1 MPAIVTDKLKRI
13 FLQDIF
19 DTIKENTS
27 NYYIA
32 IGRGDQWPTTDDT
45 VPDNTPINSIKE
57 ERNLRLALQSAKKV
71 ADYSFVVPR
80 FNWTSGRTYSQ
91 YDDDRNET
99 PGTAGAENQN
109 PYYVM
114 TDENQVYICLKQSKA
129 TNGVGNPSTVQPRG
143 TDTKP
148 RYYTDGYVWKYLYT
162 IGGAR
167 SSAFLS
173 ANFMPVEYVKKTDA
187 GLNSLQDLQADI
199 RDAAVPK
206 QVLGVEII
214 SNGAGYTST
223 PTVTLK
229 GNGDSPN
236 INANFKLP
244 SATAT
249 VDNGIVTKIEIDSDA
264 LTGYNDST
272 ALFGRGFDFCS
283 VDIVGGGATTNAT
296 ARAVLHGNDSGVG
309 ANPVFDLRATSLM
322 FNIKAEGPENGGDG
336 LRDFVIGNRDY
347 RQIALLKDPKGM
359 DSAGGPGQP
368 YTASTGRMMNR
379 IGVSAAAAV
388 GDVATLGSLTDPI
401 IEQAGGF
408 KAIAADVDSDKVY
421 YYQNDSTG
429 YVELNMSDNVTNP
442 APLSFAVDSYNA
454 SDVDID
460 KFSGEIVYV
469 ENRAAIERATNNTD
483 DIKIIITL

>member
-1 MPAIVTDKLKRI
+1 MPAIVTDKLKRN

-19 DTIKENTS
+19 DNITDNSS

-32 IGRGDQWPTTDDT
+32 IGRGDQWLTTDDT
-45 VPDNTPINSIKE
+45 VPDNTPVNSIKE
-57 ERNLRLALQSAKKV
+57 ERNFRLSAQSAKKV
-71 ADYSFVVPR
+71 ADFSFVVPR

-91 YDDDRNET
+91 YDDNRNIT
-99 PGTAGAENQN
+99 PGVAGAVNQN

-114 TDENQVYICLKQSKA
+114 TDEQQVYICLKQSKA

-173 ANFMPVEYVKKTDA
+173 ANFMPVEYVKTGDA
-187 GLNSLQDLQADI
+187 GLNSLQDIQAGV
-199 RDAAVPK
+199 RDAAVAK
-206 QVLGVEII
+206 QILGVEII

-244 SATAT
+244 AATAT
-249 VDNGIVTKIEIDSDA
+249 VDAGIVTKIEMDSDA
-264 LTGYNDST
+264 LTGANDST

-283 VDIVGGGATTNAT
+283 VEITGGGASSNAT

-336 LRDFVIGNRDY
+336 LRDFVINNRDY
-347 RQIALLKDPKGM
+347 RQVALLKNPRDPFG
-359 DSAGGPGQP
+359 DL
-368 YTASTGRMMNR
+368 YTATSGRMMNR
-379 IGVSAAAAV
+379 IGVSIAAAT

-408 KAIAADVDSDKVY
+408 KAITADVDSDKVY

-429 YVELNMSDNVTNP
+429 YNELNMTDNVTNP
-442 APLSFAVDSYNA
+442 APISFAVDSYSA
-454 SDVDID
+454 TDVDID
-460 KFSGEIVYV
+460 KFSGEIIYL
-469 ENRAAIERATNNTD
+469 ENRAAIERAANNTD
-483 DIKIIITL
+483 DIKIIVTL